1 MEVVGLV
8 SAIWLMNVKVRD
20 KPTDVFLNGALLQF
34 YFLRVNDTFNEKTR
48 RLGFH
53 NSINKKIK

>member
-1 MEVVGLV
+1 
-8 SAIWLMNVKVRD
+8 MNVKVRD

-34 YFLRVNDTFNEKTR
+34 YFLRVNDTFNERTR